1 MCQAIFFTLQESSDE
16 NNEEESGNSERDE
29 EDKERGDEEDDNLE
43 KILREAT
50 KVDKDE
56 KFNLGN
62 ESEDSNEEVKFVF
75 KPYTQNKRHHGK

>member
-50 KVDKDE
+50 KVDEDE

-75 KPYTQNKRHHGK
+75 KPYTQNKRHYVK